1 MPIVLATTLITQAG
15 WVSKMTV
22 PTVEAIINFSTGP
35 SFAQAM
41 IFDSGILGTNVLAD
55 STSVIV
61 DVSNQINSIQIKRG
75 RNAQADQF
83 QTGTLSLRIV
93 DQLGYFN
100 PMNTSGPYY
109 GLLNPMVKVQIN
121 AVSLGITYALYS
133 GFITSF
139 TTTSPSQAL
148 DDVVYTMIDA
158 VDAFRLAQMAQITTV
173 TGSAAGDLSGT
184 RINQILDQIDWPNS
198 MRDIDAGQTTV
209 QANPDTAATALNSMQ
224 KIELAEYGA
233 LYVDA
238 YGSFVFQDRKVT
250 AGSMANAPTVFADD
264 GSGIPYFNAIWR
276 LDDTLIYN
284 NASIT
289 RTGGTAQTATN
300 AASVLRYFDHSYNQT
315 NMMMQTESVALDYAR
330 AYVASRAETSVR
342 CDAIVLDLYAQNY
355 AAGILAAMKLDY
367 FDNVTITSTQPGAST
382 LTKTLQIFGV
392 AYAVTPNSFKVTF
405 TTLEPIL
412 DSFILGSNLYGILG
426 TSVLSY

>member
-1 MPIVLATTLITQAG
+1 
-15 WVSKMTV
+15 MTV
-22 PTVEAIINFSTGP
+22 PTVQAIINFSTGP

-41 IFDSGILGTNVLAD
+41 ILDSGLLDTNILAD
-55 STSVIV
+55 SVSVIV
-61 DVSNQINSIQIKRG
+61 DVSSQINSIMVKRG

-121 AVSLGITYALYS
+121 AVSLNVTYPLYS

-139 TTTSPSQAL
+139 TTTSPSQAI
-148 DDVVYTMIDA
+148 DNVVYTVIEA

-173 TGSAAGDLSGT
+173 ASSAAGDLSGT
-184 RINQILDQIDWPNS
+184 RINQILDQIAWPSS
-198 MRDIDAGQTTV
+198 MRDIDAGQTKV
-209 QANPDTAATALNSMQ
+209 QANPNTAATALGSMQ

-238 YGSFVFQDRKVT
+238 TGSFVFQDRAVT
-250 AGSMANAPTVFADD
+250 AGSVANSPTVFADD
-264 GSGIPYFNAIWR
+264 GTGIPYFDAVWK

-289 RTGGTAQTATN
+289 RTGGTAQVATN
-300 AASVLRYFDHSYNQT
+300 AASIAKYFDHSYNQSD
-315 NMMMQTESVALDYAR
+315 MMMQTDDVAMNYAL

-342 CDAIVLDLYAQNY
+342 CDAIVLDLYTQNY
-355 AAGILAAMKLDY
+355 AAGILAAMQLDF
-367 FDNVTITSTQPGAST
+367 FDNVTIKTTEPGSST

-392 AYAVTPNSFKVTF
+392 AYVISPNSFKVTF

-412 DSFILGSNLYGILG
+412 DSFILDSNLYGILD